1 MNRTDV
7 LLRKALKKID
17 MLENRCN
24 EMEKKLGMIG
34 DYTHLSLDRPEE
46 ITRDADGRLLDIHG
60 NEYNPKK
67 SGNNGQHDF
76 AEYDYDLQTG
86 QHSEDDYDW
95 DTAGSL

>member
-1 MNRTDV
+1 V

-60 NEYNPKK
+60 KEYDSKK
-67 SGNNGQHDF
+67 AGNNGQHDF

>member
-1 MNRTDV
+1 MKKNMAMNRTDMM
-7 LLRKALKKID
+7 LRKALKKIS

-60 NEYNPKK
+60 NEYDAKK
-67 SGNNGQHDF
+67 AGNNGQHDF
-76 AEYDYDLQTG
+76 A
-86 QHSEDDYDW
+86 EDDYDW